1 MAQLRLK
8 DQLVNFLRNDAP
20 TVIPKLEVR
29 IIQDS
34 PMMITDDYERI
45 MEIHELESRIK
56 AELNGQEA
64 KNFKVTLQDCSFV
77 IAKTANGADYY
88 LDLSAQTIVF
98 KKDSFILEPEEK
110 PIRMEEDTEIR
121 YLFERKKRSLVE
133 GALRGNRNASVAKD
147 SVKESAA
154 KNTLSTM
161 PTEPKESP
169 MPKESP
175 LPIDNV
181 LAFDAAQTQSLLKL
195 SKEILVKG
203 STNKTSDTG
212 KQNPLYPKSSF
223 FRNSGVQSANMKY
236 SAEELNIITIQDI
249 LRVPVYVPEVKR
261 SVIRFIPAVFRRM
274 KLQTE
279 SVERDHDLLQKESI
293 ERMGMRYSYGLQSRD
308 RFSFGKSND
317 KSLEKTS
324 GERDSKD
331 KTSGERLSSGDN
343 GSRDRTSGDK
353 ASRERPSG
361 DRSRSGEDGNTID
374 FQELNQHLKEGT
386 IKWGDLVFSRKT
398 LEYVVDHQ
406 TKFNLHD

>member
-8 DQLVNFLRNDAP
+8 DQLVNFLRNDVS
-20 TVIPKLEVR
+20 TVIPKLDVR
-29 IIQDS
+29 IIQDN

-45 MEIHELESRIK
+45 MQIHELEAKIK
-56 AELNGQEA
+56 AELNGQEG

-77 IAKTANGADYY
+77 IAKTATGADYY
-88 LDLSAQTIVF
+88 LDLTAKTIVF

-133 GALRGNRNASVAKD
+133 GALRGNRNASVTKD
-147 SVKESAA
+147 SVKEASA

-175 LPIDNV
+175 LPIENV

-203 STNKTSDTG
+203 STNKTADTG

-223 FRNSGVQSANMKY
+223 FRHSGIQSANMKY

-261 SVIRFIPAVFRRM
+261 SVIRFTPAVFRRM

-279 SVERDHDLLQKESI
+279 SVERDLDLLQKESI

-308 RFSFGKSND
+308 RYSFGKSND
-317 KSLEKTS
+317 KSVEKTS
-324 GERDSKD
+324 GERESRD

-361 DRSRSGEDGNTID
+361 DRSRSGEDCNAID